1 MVLKR
6 LFDFACSV
14 SGLVVS
20 SPLLLAL
27 TAAIKLTS
35 RGPVFYRGKRVGRFG
50 KPFRIFKFRSMVI
63 NAESV
68 GGSSTSDRD
77 PRITGVG
84 RFMRKCKLDELPQ
97 LFNVLLGQMSFVGP
111 RPEVQQY
118 VDLYTEEE
126 KAILD
131 LRPGITDWASI
142 WNSDEGAILAGCDDP
157 DKGYEELIRPTK
169 LRLQL
174 FYARRH
180 SLWIDLKI
188 IFYTLYAIL
197 KKDFLPREIRDLV
210 DQPSAGSDD
219 RQEEFDTVTELPGH
233 EGTAEQLSMMHT
245 RYRLAAQLAKG
256 KDVLELGCG
265 PGLGLGHL
273 AKSARRVIGGDFDQT
288 LVDLANQHYQG
299 RVEVCR
305 LDAQELPY
313 EGASF
318 DVILLLEAIYYL
330 PDPERFV
337 AEARRV
343 LRKDGIIFVCSA
355 NRERPDFNASPYTHK
370 YFSAS
375 ELHALLSSAGF
386 NVETFGGYPV
396 GERSLKGRMLGLV
409 RDAAIKLHLVP
420 KTMKW
425 KIRIKRLLFGRL
437 TPIPAELEV
446 DDAQCEDLIPIQS
459 LQEVRDYKVIYAVGR
474 RAA

>member
-1 MVLKR
+1 MTKCV
-6 LFDFACSV
+6 FDVVCSAV
-14 SGLVVS
+14 GIILSGPV
-20 SPLLLAL
+20 LLAL
-27 TAAIKLTS
+27 ATAIKLTS
-35 RGPVFYRGKRVGRFG
+35 RGPVFYRGQRVGRHG
-50 KPFRIFKFRSMVI
+50 KPFRIFKFRSMVVD
-63 NAESV
+63 AESL
-68 GGSSTSDRD
+68 GGSSTSDHD
-77 PRITGVG
+77 PRITGIG

-97 LFNVLLGQMSFVGP
+97 LFNVLMGQMSFVGP

-118 VDLYTEEE
+118 VDLYNDEE
-126 KAILD
+126 KEILN
-131 LRPGITDWASI
+131 LRPGITDWASV

-188 IFYTLYAIL
+188 IFYTLYGL
-197 KKDFLPREIRDLV
+197 VKRDFLPREIRDLV
-210 DQPSAGSDD
+210 DQPSANSED
-219 RQEEFDTVTELPGH
+219 RQEAFDTVTELPGH
-233 EGTAEQLSMMHT
+233 EGTGEQLSMMHT
-245 RYRLAAQLAKG
+245 RYRLAAQLAND

-273 AKSARRVIGGDFDQT
+273 AKSARRVVGGDFDQS
-288 LVDLANQHYQG
+288 LVDQANQYYQG

-330 PDPERFV
+330 PEPERFI
-337 AEARRV
+337 AETRRV
-343 LRKDGIIFVCSA
+343 LRKGGIVFICSA
-355 NRERPDFNASPYTHK
+355 NRERPDFNASPFTYK
-370 YFSAS
+370 YFAAS
-375 ELHALLSSAGF
+375 ELYSLLADAGF
-386 NVETFGGYPV
+386 DVETFGGYPV
-396 GERSLKGRMLGLV
+396 GGRSLKGRVLGLV
-409 RDAAIKLHLVP
+409 RDVAVSLHLVP
-420 KTMKW
+420 RTMKW
-425 KIRIKRLLFGRL
+425 KIRIKRLIFGKL

-446 DDAQCEDLIPIQS
+446 DDAQCEELIPIQS
-459 LQEVRDYKVIYAVGR
+459 FREVRDYKVIYAVGR